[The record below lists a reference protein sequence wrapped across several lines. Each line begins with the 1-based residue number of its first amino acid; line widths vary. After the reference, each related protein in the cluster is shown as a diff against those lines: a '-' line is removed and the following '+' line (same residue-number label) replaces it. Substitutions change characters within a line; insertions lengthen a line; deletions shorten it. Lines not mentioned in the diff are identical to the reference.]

1 VLVAKQVKHDN
12 VLAIE
17 GIQMDGGL
25 KLCIVSEWMDHGNLH
40 TYLKDNKIADRME
53 LVSRKSR
60 PRCISDS
67 LGYSCLA

>member
-1 VLVAKQVKHDN
+1 MT
-12 VLAIE
+12 E
-17 GIQMDGGL
+17 GL
-25 KLCIVSEWMDHGNLH
+25 KLCVVSEWMDHGNLH
-40 TYLKDNKIADRME
+40 TYLKDNEVADRTE